1 VDATKDLWYVSHVA
15 DIPTLRML
23 LNDIRDH
30 VRRARLCKGLDPDAQ
45 VFAVTEPDFVKL
57 WMNAAA
63 LLCID
68 VFHRVPLEPAQ
79 SPANCEQVNSLIA
92 WGSRVTGQQIA
103 VR

>member
-1 VDATKDLWYVSHVA
+1 MDATKDLWYVSHVS
-15 DIPTLRML
+15 DTPTLRML

-30 VRRARLCKGLDPDAQ
+30 VRRARLCKRLDPDAQ
-45 VFAVTEPDFVKL
+45 VFAVTEPDCVKL
-57 WMNAAA
+57 WVNAAA

-68 VFHRVPLEPAQ
+68 VFRQVPLEPSQ

-92 WGSRVTGQQIA
+92 WGIRVTGQQTA